1 MLAERGL
8 ARKTMAHRFERSP
21 ARERRSMA
29 PCRAYECDFLLSPEC
44 DPQPMNQRD
53 QYLEK
58 MADSEYVALLPA
70 AGIGSRLPDRSMS
83 KELLQFGNMQ
93 EDGSPV
99 ISHVLSCMRLAG
111 IVDVIVV
118 LREGKQDICEYLGGG
133 DWNDINFMFK
143 ITPGTSGVP
152 ETVALGLGDA
162 QERSVVFGF
171 PDILFEPRD
180 AFVKL
185 IHRLENS
192 EADVVLGLFPTGNP
206 HKMDMVETDNS
217 GRVIDIQI
225 KPNSTTLDRT
235 WILAVWRPSFSAYLY
250 KLVRGSATRLAE
262 IAANH
267 DGSHLGHV
275 FQLAMADGFRIDS
288 ESFDDGRSLDIGTPD
303 DLHRARAWLD

>member
-1 MLAERGL
+1 MNRG
-8 ARKTMAHRFERSP
+8 
-21 ARERRSMA
+21 
-29 PCRAYECDFLLSPEC
+29 
-44 DPQPMNQRD
+44 D
-53 QYLEK
+53 QHLEK
-58 MADSEYVALLPA
+58 MADSEYVALIPA

-83 KELLQFGNMQ
+83 KELLRFGDDH
-93 EDGSPV
+93 EDGNPV

-111 IVDVIVV
+111 IDDVIVV
-118 LREGKQDICEYLGGG
+118 LREGKQDICEYLASS
-133 DWNDINFMFK
+133 DWNHINITFK

-152 ETVALGLGDA
+152 ETVALGLGEIQA
-162 QERSVVFGF
+162 RNVVFGF

-180 AFVKL
+180 AFAKL

-192 EADVVLGLFPTGNP
+192 AADVVLGLFPTENP
-206 HKMDMVETDNS
+206 HKMDMVNNNDS

-225 KPNSTTLDRT
+225 KPDSTKLDRT

-250 KLVRGSATRLAE
+250 DLVYGNATRLAE

-275 FQLAMADGFRIDS
+275 FQLAMADGLRIDS

-303 DLHRARAWLD
+303 DLILARTWLD

>member
-1 MLAERGL
+1 
-8 ARKTMAHRFERSP
+8 
-21 ARERRSMA
+21 
-29 PCRAYECDFLLSPEC
+29 
-44 DPQPMNQRD
+44 MNGQG

-58 MADSEYVALLPA
+58 MTDSEYVALLPA

-83 KELLQFGNMQ
+83 KELLRFGNRQ

-99 ISHVLSCMRLAG
+99 ISHVLSCMRLAN
-111 IVDVIVV
+111 IVDVTVV
-118 LREGKQDICEYLGGG
+118 LRDGKQDIREYLASS
-133 DWNDINFMFK
+133 DWNHVNFTFK

-152 ETVALGLGDA
+152 ETVALGLGDV

-180 AFVKL
+180 AFAKL

-192 EADVVLGLFPTGNP
+192 AADVVLGLFPTDRP

-217 GRVIDIQI
+217 DRVIDIQI

-250 KLVRGSATRLAE
+250 KLVRGSATRLADL
-262 IAANH
+262 AANC

-288 ESFDDGRSLDIGTPD
+288 ESFGDGRVLDIGTPD
-303 DLHRARAWLD
+303 DLRRAGTWLD